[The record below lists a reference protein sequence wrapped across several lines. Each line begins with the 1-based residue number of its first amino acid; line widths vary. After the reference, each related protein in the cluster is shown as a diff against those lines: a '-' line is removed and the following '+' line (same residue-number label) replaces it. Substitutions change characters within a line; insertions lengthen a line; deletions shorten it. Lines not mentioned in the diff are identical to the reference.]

1 MMAFRLA
8 HDLGIW
14 DVPKLMDDMPLSL
27 LGEWTAFLDL
37 QQELSTSSGTTKPAA
52 AAPLT
57 HWRDIKGAFGTLVRK
72 KPN

>member
-1 MMAFRLA
+1 MAYRLA
-8 HDLGIW
+8 HDLGVW
-14 DVPKLMDDMPLSL
+14 DVPQLMDEMPVSL
-27 LGEWTAFLDL
+27 LVEWTAFLDL
-37 QQELSTSSGTTKPAA
+37 QQEATRSREPTKTE

>member
-14 DVPKLMDDMPLSL
+14 DVPRLMDEMPLSL

-37 QQELSTSSGTTKPAA
+37 QQESSTSSSTPKQ